1 MTESL
6 NDENEIFCRGSILIL
21 ITRSR
26 EQWVSPTHIL
36 DIVIDFAQLAN
47 IVNID
52 FGRQR
57 CESPTTLGN
66 KLSNFRGNYDT
77 SSLLSGTPTISKGIT
92 FCVKDIKLI
101 FISTYKYQL
110 YI

>member
-1 MTESL
+1 M
-6 NDENEIFCRGSILIL
+6 
-21 ITRSR
+21 
-26 EQWVSPTHIL
+26 SPTHIL

-52 FGRQR
+52 FGRQLPR

-77 SSLLSGTPTISKGIT
+77 SSLSSGAPTISKGIT
-92 FCVKDIKLI
+92 FCV
-101 FISTYKYQL
+101 
-110 YI
+110 